1 MIVVALGANL
11 PSAAGPPEVT
21 IRAALAALAK
31 RGAAPK
37 AVSHLW
43 RAPAWPDGRDPPFVN
58 AAADIVTAL
67 APEALLMLLH
77 DIETEFGRD
86 RSAGARRNVP
96 RPLDLDLVDYNG
108 RVQAGPPELPHPRMA
123 ERGFVLVPLRDVAP
137 DWRHPVSGKTVN
149 ALIAALPA
157 ESVSGILR
165 LA

>member
-11 PSAAGPPEVT
+11 PSAVGPPEVT

-43 RAPAWPDGRDPPFVN
+43 RTPAWPDGRDPPFVN
-58 AAADIVTAL
+58 AAADIATAL

-86 RSAGARRNVP
+86 RSAGRNAP
-96 RPLDLDLVDYNG
+96 RPLDLDLIDYNG

-123 ERGFVLVPLRDVAP
+123 ERGFVLVPLKDIAP
-137 DWRHPVSGKTVN
+137 DWRHPVSGKTID

-157 ESVSGILR
+157 ESVAGISC